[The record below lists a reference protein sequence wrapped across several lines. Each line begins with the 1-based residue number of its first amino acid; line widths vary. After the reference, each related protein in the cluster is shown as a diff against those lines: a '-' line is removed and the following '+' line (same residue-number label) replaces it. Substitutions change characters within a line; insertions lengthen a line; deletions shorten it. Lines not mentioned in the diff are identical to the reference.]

1 LSSKSTTLGG
11 VPIQI
16 AMRIEST
23 ALTGLWANQ
32 AKFDT
37 AADNVANVNTPREQP
52 VELADEFPAMTLADI
67 GYTAS
72 ARVLRAQ
79 DETSGDLIDVLG

>member
-1 LSSKSTTLGG
+1 VR
-11 VPIQI
+11 VPIQV

-23 ALTGLWANQ
+23 ALTGLWGNQ

-37 AADNVANVNTPREQP
+37 AAENVANVNAPREQP
-52 VELADEFPAMTLADI
+52 VELADEFPAMTIAEI

-72 ARVLRAQ
+72 ARALRSQ
-79 DETSGDLIDVLG
+79 DEMSGDLIDVLG